1 MNKIKFGVQLLQN
14 MGFRYMFFRAG
25 HFISKKSGFYKRK
38 FPIKPSYIDSI
49 SLDDWKNNTPSY
61 FFYGRNINGLP
72 KQKSD
77 YLEGIFNDFSE
88 GTYTFFGKTKYHL
101 GREYDWITNPV
112 TNFKYDINKHWSV
125 INELSEVSGDIKFV
139 WEKARFSFLY
149 DLIRYDYHYNKDCS
163 EYVFSE
169 IVSFIEKNPV
179 NQGPNYIC
187 SQEIS
192 LRILNWTFALY
203 YYKDSEV
210 LTEDLF
216 RKIISAIYWQIHHV
230 FNNINFSRIA
240 VRNNH
245 ALTETLMLYL
255 SGLLFPFLPD
265 IRNWSRMG
273 KKWFEQEI
281 VYQIYEDGTY
291 LQFSNN
297 YHRVVVQLLT
307 YGIKIAELNNEK
319 FVPEVYSRAKS
330 SLDFLFNSMDMS
342 AGNLPNYGSNDGAL
356 FFKLNDHEFRD
367 FRPQLQALSYSLDY
381 QNIIDLGDFHGEDIY
396 WFGVMPKVDRQNK
409 TLQKKGLLSY
419 PVGGFYIYKD
429 DKSMTYI
436 RCGKH
441 KDRPAH
447 ADNLHLDIWYN
458 GVNYFRDNGSY
469 LYNTDS
475 ELLRFFM
482 GTKSHNTVMLDDFD
496 QMLKGPRFI
505 WFDWSQSVNAQLRGS
520 ENQLEFIGSVSAFK
534 YIRKGIEHHRRVL
547 KLKDVARWIIEDEI
561 VGTKKYIMKQL
572 WHFNPE
578 EEDSIRIEAHDNK
591 GNKLVKEVKDGWYS
605 SYYGEKVSTHYWNF
619 STNGRKIIT
628 EIEIVE

>member
-1 MNKIKFGVQLLQN
+1 MNKIEFGFKLLQN

-25 HFISKKSGFYKRK
+25 HFISKKTGFHKRK
-38 FPIKPSYIDSI
+38 FPIKPPFIDSI
-49 SLDDWKNNTPSY
+49 SLDEWKKNTPS
-61 FFYGRNINGLP
+61 FLFYGKKINGLP

-77 YLEGIFNDFSE
+77 YLEDIFNNFSE

-125 INELSEVSGDIKFV
+125 INELSEESGDIKFV

-203 YYKDSEV
+203 YYKDSEL

-216 RKIISAIYWQIHHV
+216 QVIMNVIYWQIHHV
-230 FNNINFSRIA
+230 FHNISFSRIA

-245 ALTETLMLYL
+245 AITETLLLYL

-265 IRNWSRMG
+265 VRNWSEKG

-307 YGIKIAELNNEK
+307 LGIRFAGLNNDK
-319 FVPEVYSRAKS
+319 FSTDVYARAGKS
-330 SLDFLFNSMDMS
+330 LEFLYNSMDLSSGM
-342 AGNLPNYGSNDGAL
+342 LPNYGSNDGAL
-356 FFKLNDHEFRD
+356 FFKLNDQDFRD
-367 FRPQLQALSYSLDY
+367 FRPQLQALSYSLNE
-381 QNIIDLGDFHGEDIY
+381 QTIIDLKDFHGEDLF
-396 WFGVMPKVDRQNK
+396 W
-409 TLQKKGLLSY
+409 LGLLQNGAGQDYIKQGNGIFSY
-419 PVGGFYIYKD
+419 PVGGFYIMRD
-429 DKSMTYI
+429 NDSMTYI

-447 ADNLHLDIWYN
+447 ADNLHVDIWYKGIN
-458 GVNYFRDNGSY
+458 VFRDSGSY
-469 LYNTDS
+469 LYNS
-475 ELLRFFM
+475 KPELLKFFM
-482 GTKSHNTVMLDDFD
+482 GTQSHNTVILDDFD

-505 WFDWSQSVNAQLRGS
+505 WFDWSQSINAELEES
-520 ENQLEFIGSVSAFK
+520 EKQFEFIGSVSAFR
-534 YIRKGIEHHRRVL
+534 YREKGIQHRRKVT
-547 KLKDVARWIIEDEI
+547 KQKDIARWIIEDEI
-561 VGTKKYIMKQL
+561 IGTEKYIMKQL
-572 WHFNPE
+572 WHFNPQVVGLIHIKATD
-578 EEDSIRIEAHDNK
+578 EDKSP
-591 GNKLVKEVKDGWYS
+591 LVRQSNEGWHS
-605 SYYGEKVSTHYWNF
+605 SYYGVKEKTNYWSF
-619 STNGRKIIT
+619 STNKRKIIT
-628 EIEIVE
+628 EIAID